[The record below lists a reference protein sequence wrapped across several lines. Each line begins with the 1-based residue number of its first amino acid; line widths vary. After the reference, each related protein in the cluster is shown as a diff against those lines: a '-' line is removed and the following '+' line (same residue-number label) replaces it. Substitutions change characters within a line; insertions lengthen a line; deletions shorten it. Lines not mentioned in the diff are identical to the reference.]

1 MIRGIT
7 CTHIQSVWNH
17 SGPQKSPIPQTN
29 NWSGIYLCCLLQQ
42 TGSSAITR
50 GARSFSQTCSVQLC
64 TSRNANPCIACREN
78 LMNRKKGLYD
88 GGQFIAWY
96 VFGPFCQQRFSQ
108 LHSIFPCHAMLQ
120 GKNNQM
126 RRQLCL
132 EMDCFK
138 RFRVF
143 P

>member
-7 CTHIQSVWNH
+7 WTQIQVLR
-17 SGPQKSPIPQTN
+17 SPLFRKPVTGQEL
-29 NWSGIYLCCLLQQ
+29 IYAVSYSKPAL
-42 TGSSAITR
+42 SAITS

-64 TSRNANPCIACREN
+64 TTRNASPCIACREN